1 MNNQISPRE
10 QKLSNIV
17 NNAPVGIAQI
27 DNHGNLLELNLEGE
41 RLLFPLV
48 QAYNLQDNNLFSR
61 FEPVAPDACASIREA
76 PGVPGIIFINAEYS
90 FELPGMSSEPGRYC
104 YNITASRLDP
114 ECIIVA
120 FEDITAQHLK
130 EQDILQALTDK
141 AIALGKTAM
150 AADIL
155 HDIGN
160 AIVGMGAFLT
170 RIRKALEQDKGGLL
184 DNIGDFFSAQHAA
197 LETALGPQKAKATVD
212 MLRSLAANRKEVHE
226 DIRTAANGQL
236 ALINHIQEI
245 LAIQRQY
252 VAGQET
258 RERSP
263 VNLRAVVTDCQSML
277 AATMDKRGIKLVTD
291 LGAESPLI
299 NGDRTK
305 LMQVIMNLLKNGI
318 EAIDI
323 QCADKHIRTEL
334 RWKGSQLVLQIEDS
348 GCGFDEATAGKLFDR
363 GFTTKSSGTGLGLY
377 NCREIVESHSGSMAI
392 TSQGPGKG
400 AVITITF
407 NPQK

>member
-10 QKLSNIV
+10 QKLSSIV

-27 DNHGNLLELNLEGE
+27 DNNGNLQELNLEGE
-41 RLLFPLV
+41 KLLRPLV
-48 QAYNLQDNNLFSR
+48 QAYNLRDNNLFSR

-76 PGVPGIIFINAEYS
+76 PGTPGIIFINSEYS
-90 FELPGMSSEPGRYC
+90 FELPGIPSGPGRYH
-104 YNITASRLDP
+104 YIITASRLDKD
-114 ECIIVA
+114 CIIVA
-120 FEDITAQHLK
+120 FEDNTAGHLR
-130 EQDILQALTDK
+130 EQEVLEALTDK
-141 AIALGKTAM
+141 AVALGRSAM

-160 AIVGMGAFLT
+160 AIVGMGAFLS
-170 RIRKALEQDKGGLL
+170 RIRKALDQDKGALL
-184 DNIGDFFSAQHAA
+184 ENIGDFFSAHSAA
-197 LETALGPQKAKATVD
+197 LDDAIGPQKAKATVD
-212 MLRSLAANRKEVHE
+212 MLRSLAANRKEVQE
-226 DIRTAANGQL
+226 DIRSAANGQL
-236 ALINHIQEI
+236 ALMNHIQEI

-252 VAGQET
+252 VAGKET

-277 AATMDKRGIKLVTD
+277 AATMEKRGIKLETD
-291 LGAESPLI
+291 LQAESPLI

-318 EAIDI
+318 EAIDM
-323 QCADKHIRTEL
+323 QSTDKAIRTEL
-334 RWKGSQLVLQIEDS
+334 RWEEGQLALRIEDS
-348 GCGFDEATAGKLFDR
+348 GCGFDEITAGKLFDR

-377 NCREIVESHSGSMAI
+377 NCREIVESHAGSMTI

-400 AVITITF
+400 AIIVIKF
-407 NPQK
+407 KP